1 MHNQIKESDWKVFK
15 KLYPLALERFYD
27 KVVNELQQIV
37 TEGEM
42 SSEERYH
49 KIYKTVQK
57 RDKKLA
63 NLFDRAYRRSAAFIQ
78 LVSYY
83 REGLIT
89 KEEFNQLSEENR
101 NRILNIV
108 EDE

>member
-1 MHNQIKESDWKVFK
+1 MHDQIKESDWKVFK

-27 KVVNELQQIV
+27 RAVKELQKAIV
-37 TEGEM
+37 EGKG
-42 SSEERYH
+42 SSEDKYH
-49 KIYKTVQK
+49 RIYKMVHS

-63 NLFDRAYRRSAAFIQ
+63 NLFDGAYRRSKAFIQ

-89 KEEFNQLSEENR
+89 KEELSQISEENR
-101 NRILNIV
+101 NRILSIV
-108 EDE
+108 ED